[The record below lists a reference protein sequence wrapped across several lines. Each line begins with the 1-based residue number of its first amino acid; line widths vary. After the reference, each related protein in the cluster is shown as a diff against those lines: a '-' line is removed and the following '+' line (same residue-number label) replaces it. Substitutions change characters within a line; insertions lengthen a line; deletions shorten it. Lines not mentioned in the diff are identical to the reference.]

1 MNKILLGLVAY
12 LVVGSTQASIL
23 SEDERNTYTI
33 SHYEISEI
41 NLPNPNA
48 ELDHGRPFDHR
59 EKLLTTVV
67 DPGLVIGY
75 AKDLVALG
83 QSVYDLVQKGKPS
96 NTTTYAPI
104 SIVPKVNGQPAD
116 VFDLEN
122 FKVPVK
128 RAYQVNYYNVYN
140 ANVVHFKFSIMYS
153 YGGTFNGSG
162 AYLTA
167 TQIIPEEVKT
177 LWGYDFSATMK
188 LGGMQN
194 TGTKANPIAGV
205 VLNLHY
211 NINTVVK
218 AETKVLAFFI
228 GGNGF
233 FKFYK

>member
-1 MNKILLGLVAY
+1 MNKILLGLAAY
-12 LVVGSTQASIL
+12 LVVGSTYASFL
-23 SEDERNTYTI
+23 SDDERNTYTI
-33 SHYEISEI
+33 SHYEVSEV
-41 NLPNPNA
+41 NLPNPNSY
-48 ELDHGRPFDHR
+48 LDNTHFYEQH
-59 EKLLTTVV
+59 EKALVTSV
-67 DPGLVIGY
+67 DPGQVIGY

-96 NTTTYAPI
+96 NTTSYAPI
-104 SIVPKVNGQPAD
+104 SIVPKISGQPAD
-116 VFDLEN
+116 VFELEN
-122 FKVPVK
+122 FRIPV
-128 RAYQVNYYNVYN
+128 RRSYQVNYYNMYN

-153 YGGTFNGSG
+153 YGGTYNGSG

-194 TGTKANPIAGV
+194 TGSKGNPIAGA
-205 VLNLHY
+205 VLNLQY

-218 AETKVLAFFI
+218 AETKVLAFYV